1 MIEAILYGSRARG
14 THREDSDADIAVIF
28 KGEHGERDDRSRAS
42 HEMSGISFDVM
53 METGVLIQ
61 GRASLGGRA
70 KAARTVQQSCPD
82 PQHPARR
89 VAAVNGPTTPPAY
102 MGKAQ
107 RALSAARLLL
117 TASETEGACNRAYYA
132 MFYAAHAALIAVRIN
147 PPETGYKTHSGLIG
161 AFGQHVIVGAGMD
174 AELGRSINRVPA

>member
-1 MIEAILYGSRARG
+1 
-14 THREDSDADIAVIF
+14 
-28 KGEHGERDDRSRAS
+28 
-42 HEMSGISFDVM
+42 
-53 METGVLIQ
+53 
-61 GRASLGGRA
+61 
-70 KAARTVQQSCPD
+70 
-82 PQHPARR
+82 
-89 VAAVNGPTTPPAY
+89 

-174 AELGRSINRVPA
+174 AELGRSINRVQHDRQVADYSGDPVSLADAAWAVEQAEVFVHAIKGKLMAERP